1 MKRIS
6 NKANLSRSYTNHC
19 VRATAVQKL
28 VDAGV
33 SETAIMGTTG
43 HRQVQSLTAYANRNS
58 EQKRKEMA
66 AVLDGE
72 SPTATNAAT
81 RALTAPTTSVQRS
94 QQQTE
99 FHDPDIDEYI
109 ATCDPTVQSPTHQR
123 SLMQKA
129 TKTINFSGAQ
139 FGANCNVHLHL

>member
-1 MKRIS
+1 
-6 NKANLSRSYTNHC
+6 
-19 VRATAVQKL
+19 
-28 VDAGV
+28 
-33 SETAIMGTTG
+33 
-43 HRQVQSLTAYANRNS
+43 
-58 EQKRKEMA
+58 MA